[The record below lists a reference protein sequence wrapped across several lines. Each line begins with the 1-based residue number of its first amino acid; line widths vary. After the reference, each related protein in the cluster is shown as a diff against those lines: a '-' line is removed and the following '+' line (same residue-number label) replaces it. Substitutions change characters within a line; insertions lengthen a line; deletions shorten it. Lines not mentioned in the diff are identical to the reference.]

1 MLRTP
6 SHITFL
12 DLFNAIEGQE
22 EFAVS
27 TSLVDRVFDS
37 RKQVK
42 EKEEKIMRY
51 LHEAELEYRKK
62 LKEITIQQIL
72 SDV

>member
-1 MLRTP
+1 MWYWVLP
-6 SHITFL
+6 
-12 DLFNAIEGQE
+12 
-22 EFAVS
+22 VS
-27 TSLVDRVFDS
+27 YTHL
-37 RKQVK
+37 KQVT